1 MSFKENPKIG
11 VIILAAGASSRMKG
25 ESKQLLTFQGKTLLR
40 RAAETALQVE
50 FYKTIVVLGANRENF
65 RQEIEDLPLEIA
77 VNEDWESGISSSIK
91 KGLTTVS
98 KENPDAVIFMLC
110 DQPFVSAEVLRRL
123 QDAFIKTKKPVIASK
138 YENTLGV
145 PALFARKIFGELKNL
160 KDDEGA
166 KKIISKDLNRTVLVA
181 VPEAAFDV
189 DIPRDYV
196 ELKQLSSP
204 N

>member
-1 MSFKENPKIG
+1 MENPKIG

-25 ESKQLLTFQGKTLLR
+25 EPKQLLQFQGKTLLR
-40 RAAETALQVE
+40 RAAETALQAE
-50 FYKTIVVLGANRENF
+50 FYKTIVVLGANQENF

-91 KGLTTVS
+91 KGLAAIL

-110 DQPFVSAEVLRRL
+110 DQPFISVEVLRRL
-123 QDAFIKTKKPVIASK
+123 QDAFIETKKPIAASK
-138 YENTLGV
+138 YENTIGV
-145 PALFARKIFGELKNL
+145 PALFAREIFGELRNL

-166 KKIISKDLNRTVLVA
+166 KKVIVEDLNRTALVD

-189 DIPRDYV
+189 DTLRDY
-196 ELKQLSSP
+196 EKLL
-204 N
+204 NI

>member
-1 MSFKENPKIG
+1 MSFTENPIIG
-11 VIILAAGASSRMKG
+11 VIILAAGGSSRMKG
-25 ESKQLLTFQGKTLLR
+25 KPKQLLKFQGKTLLR
-40 RAAETALQVE
+40 RAAETALQAG
-50 FYKTIVVLGANRENF
+50 FYKTAAVLGANHENF

-91 KGLTTVS
+91 KGLAAFS

-123 QDAFIKTKKPVIASK
+123 GDAFIETKKPKVASR
-138 YENTLGV
+138 YENTIGV
-145 PALFARKIFGELKNL
+145 PALFAREIYGELGNL

-166 KKIISKDLNRTVLVA
+166 KKVIIRNLEKTALVN

-189 DIPRDYV
+189 DTEWDF
-196 ELKQLSSP
+196 EKLLNQ
-204 N
+204 